1 MMTFLKLKYDL
12 MGMVNN
18 ISLELNQ
25 IDRKGTPIYIYIYIY
40 NFKTSGNW
48 QTITIP
54 LSEMVPSFRG
64 RKLDMPNYPAKVLEE
79 VVILISNK
87 KAERFSLEIDKITLE

>member
-1 MMTFLKLKYDL
+1 
-12 MGMVNN
+12 
-18 ISLELNQ
+18 
-25 IDRKGTPIYIYIYIY
+25 
-40 NFKTSGNW
+40 
-48 QTITIP
+48 
-54 LSEMVPSFRG
+54 MVPSFRG